1 MLYPHRPGE
10 THAARSQPSPNPIDT
25 LNGISAL
32 AAIAD
37 ATTHLNVALADYA
50 LQIGKSTDA
59 IDYEHLK
66 TAQRILTLLLEAN
79 RG

>member
-10 THAARSQPSPNPIDT
+10 SHAANSQPLPSDIST
-25 LNGISAL
+25 VRGISAL

-37 ATTHLNVALADYA
+37 ATTHLAVALADYA
-50 LQIGKSTDA
+50 LQIGKPVDA

-66 TAQRILTLLLEAN
+66 AAQRILTLLLEAN